1 MTARF
6 HRYIGTDSAFNSD
19 SNNKLIMYCDDDLLT
34 KRLLLYLIELNI
46 NKLSMVVVVFD
57 FLLPYR
63 REGDLK

>member
-1 MTARF
+1 
-6 HRYIGTDSAFNSD
+6 
-19 SNNKLIMYCDDDLLT
+19 MYCDDDLLT

-46 NKLSMVVVVFD
+46 NKLSTVVVFD